1 MKNTLFSIALS
12 QLTLAVA
19 RLVWVTLTMRPRQ
32 EVMMRPMPARLVVT
46 STDARNPGGSRC
58 RGSVLW
64 GLKSGITGI
73 YMKNIQNIH
82 IFRINS
88 NRNI

>member
-1 MKNTLFSIALS
+1 MKTSKFSIAIAVS

-64 GLKSGITGI
+64 GLKSGITEI
-73 YMKNIQNIH
+73 YMKNTKYTYI
-82 IFRINS
+82 
-88 NRNI
+88 